1 MMRMLSILVFGI
13 FVSVGVNA
21 DVLVKKD
28 GSRLV
33 GESIKV
39 SGSSYILK
47 KGAASVTIPFSQT
60 AMVAVKEPK
69 HLRPAI
75 KAVEAGQ
82 YTKAIPVLKQIVS
95 QYKHLKHDVTAG
107 SWLVTAMV
115 GAGQHRDAITAFE
128 SLKRTVKDK
137 KEIPI
142 QLRRSYWKALEETGG
157 AAKLKSDLSDAI
169 RYGNRAV
176 AAEAQVRRADNQ
188 MRAGQTEAALKRGYL
203 RTALLFSDVKEIQPE
218 ALKKTYDAYM
228 KLGLDKKA
236 QEYKG
241 ILMKEYAGSPEA
253 QALR

>member
-1 MMRMLSILVFGI
+1 MMRLMLGVVVVLC
-13 FVSVGVNA
+13 VSLSARA

-28 GSRLV
+28 GTRLV
-33 GESIKV
+33 GDAIKV
-39 SGSSYILK
+39 SGSSYVLK
-47 KGAASVTIPFSQT
+47 KGPATVTIPFSQT

-69 HLRPAI
+69 NLRPAI

-82 YTKAIPVLKQIVS
+82 YTKAIPVLQQIVR

-142 QLRRSYWKALEETGG
+142 QLRRSYWEALEKTGG
-157 AAKLKSDLSDAI
+157 TAKLKSDLSDAI

-188 MRAGQTEAALKRGYL
+188 MAAGQTEAALKRGYL
-203 RTALLFSDVKEIQPE
+203 RTVLLFSDVKEIQPE
-218 ALKKTYDAYM
+218 ALKKTYEAYM
-228 KLGLDKKA
+228 KLELTKKA

-241 ILMKEYAGSPEA
+241 ILMKKYPGSPEA
-253 QALR
+253 KALK